1 MSSYQ
6 SAAHFGIKASVYRS
20 LYERQNELDK
30 ISTESC
36 EVMWNVSYQ
45 LFDFYTD
52 AGPEY
57 DGENFVAKVQRR
69 DIGLLGNMALVHY
82 ILLFVIAYLSS
93 QYNEKF

>member
-6 SAAHFGIKASVYRS
+6 SAAHFGIKASVYWR

-30 ISTESC
+30 SSTESC

-57 DGENFVAKVQRR
+57 DGDNFVAKVQRR
-69 DIGLLGNMALVHY
+69 DIGLLGNMALMHY
-82 ILLFVIAYLSS
+82 ILSFVITI
-93 QYNEKF
+93 YNEKF

>member
-6 SAAHFGIKASVYRS
+6 SAAHFGIKASVYQR

-30 ISTESC
+30 ISESC

-57 DGENFVAKVQRR
+57 DGDNFVAKVQRR
-69 DIGLLGNMALVHY
+69 DIGLLGNMALVHC
-82 ILLFVIAYLSS
+82 ILSLLI
-93 QYNEKF
+93 